1 MNRTAIV
8 VGSGPNG
15 LTAAALLASHGVAV
29 TVYEQASE
37 PGGGAR
43 SGEPLGEGFITDLGA
58 AAHPFGVGSPA
69 FRALGLEDHG
79 LEWAHPRYP
88 MAHPLPGQES
98 AILHRD
104 AAATARQF
112 GPDAA
117 AWLRIHQPV
126 TAHPLQTLE
135 NITGPLLRFPPHLL
149 PMASFGLR
157 AAWPAA
163 LLARSA
169 FRTPEARALFG
180 GSAAHSILPLGHPF
194 TSAFGTVFGGLGQTL
209 GWPVA
214 RGGSGQIIQ
223 ALLSVLGGHGVQVRT
238 NETVTDLRDLPA
250 ADAVLLDLTPRQVL
264 DLAGTQLSTRYRGW
278 LRRWK
283 YGAGVHKVDYL
294 LDGPVP
300 WSDERTAHAG
310 TVHVVG
316 SFEELVHAEHL
327 TGRGKV
333 PERPFVMAAQQSM
346 ADPSRVA
353 DGKQVLWSY
362 AHVPNGSSADVG
374 PLIDAQF
381 ERFAPGFRDRIIGRI
396 DTPPDALQAWNPN
409 LVGGDIGGGSLRGTQ
424 QVLRPAPTLR
434 PYNTSQ
440 AGLYICSSSTPPGG
454 GVHGMAGWHAARAV
468 FRDWDRSTR

>member
-1 MNRTAIV
+1 MSHTAIV

-15 LTAAALLASHGVAV
+15 LSAAALLASQGVQV
-29 TVYEQASE
+29 TVYEQAPE

-43 SGEPLGEGFITDLGA
+43 SGEPLGAGLISDLGA

-69 FRALGLEDHG
+69 FCALGLEEHG

-88 MAHPLPGQES
+88 MAHPLPGQDS

-104 AAATARQF
+104 SAATARQF

-117 AWLRIHQPV
+117 AWLRVHRPV

-135 NITGPLLRFPPHLL
+135 NITGPLLRLPPHLL
-149 PMASFGLR
+149 PMASFGLQ
-157 AAWPAA
+157 AAWPAT

-180 GSAAHSILPLGHPF
+180 GSAAHAILPLGHPF
-194 TSAFGTVFGGLGQTL
+194 TAAFGTVFGGLGQTL

-214 RGGSGQIIQ
+214 RGGTGQIIQ
-223 ALLSVLGGHGVQVRT
+223 ALLSVLASHGVEVKT
-238 NETVTDLRDLPA
+238 NETVTDLRELPA

-264 DLAGTQLSTRYRGW
+264 DLAGTRLSARYRGW

-300 WSDERTAHAG
+300 WADERTAHAG

-327 TGRGKV
+327 VGRGQI
-333 PERPFVMAAQQSM
+333 PERPFVMGAQQSM
-346 ADPSRVA
+346 ADPTRVV
-353 DGKQVLWSY
+353 DGRQVLWSY
-362 AHVPNGSSADVG
+362 AHVPNGSRADVG

-396 DTPPDALQAWNPN
+396 DTPPDALQSWNPN

-440 AGLYICSSSTPPGG
+440 SGLYICSSSTPPGG

-468 FRDWDRSTR
+468 LRDWGRSGR

>member
-15 LTAAALLASHGVAV
+15 LTAAAALASRGVEV
-29 TVYEQASE
+29 TVYEQAGE

-43 SGEPLGEGFITDLGA
+43 SGELLGSGLVSDLGA
-58 AAHPFGVGSPA
+58 AAHPFAVGSPA
-69 FRALGLEDHG
+69 FRSLDLESHG
-79 LEWAHPRYP
+79 LEWVHPRYP
-88 MAHPLPGQES
+88 MAHPLSGQES

-104 AAATARQF
+104 AASTAAQF

-117 AWLRIHQPV
+117 WWLRVHAPV
-126 TAHPLQTLE
+126 TEHPMDMLE
-135 NITGPLLRFPPHLL
+135 NITGPLLRLPPHLL

-157 AAWPAA
+157 AAWPATT
-163 LLARSA
+163 LARSV
-169 FRTPEARALFG
+169 FKTPEARALFG
-180 GSAAHSILPLGHPF
+180 GSAAHSMLPLTRPF
-194 TSAFGTVFGGLGQTL
+194 SAAFGVVFGGLGHSS

-214 RGGSGQIIQ
+214 RGGTGQIVT
-223 ALLSVLGGHGVQVRT
+223 ALLAVLRFHGVRIHT
-238 NETVTDLRDLPA
+238 GSPVTDLRELPA

-283 YGAGVHKVDYL
+283 YGTGAHKVDYL

-300 WSDERTAHAG
+300 WTDERTAHAG

-327 TGRGKV
+327 TNRGQV
-333 PERPFVMAAQQSM
+333 PDRPFVLAAQQSM
-346 ADPSRVA
+346 ADPTRVS
-353 DGKQVLWSY
+353 GGRQLLWSY
-362 AHVPNGSSADVG
+362 AHVPNGSRADVG

-381 ERFAPGFRDRIIGRI
+381 ERFAPGFRDRIIARVE
-396 DTPPDALQAWNPN
+396 TPPDALEAWNPN

-424 QVLRPAPTLR
+424 QFLRPAPTLR
-434 PYNTSQ
+434 PYNTSH

-454 GVHGMAGWHAARAV
+454 GVHGMAGWNAARAV
-468 FRDWDRSTR
+468 FRDWSRGRR